1 MVKFLKTC
9 VVVIGL
15 NVLFYSAKGQVVSQK
30 KVDELLKQGSEL
42 LNRNLD
48 SCSMIAD
55 KALDLSKEIRYPK
68 GEMNALN
75 LMGNIQQRKS
85 NSQESEKYY
94 LRSQEIAVK
103 LNDKKGMA
111 VSANNIAILLTERGD
126 YPGALEK
133 YQKALNLEA
142 EIPDSS
148 GMAEALNNIG
158 VVYYYMGDLKKTS
171 EYLEKAIII
180 EERTGNEPVLKKAYI
195 NLGAVFEYLKM
206 YDKALMN
213 YRKALKLSRKLNDMK
228 ETSICLHNIGGVYLE
243 QGLLNNADSCFN
255 AALKI
260 KSELGDKKG
269 MAISYTN
276 IATLYL
282 NRNDYENARNYYLKA
297 LDLSKATGD
306 IETQK
311 EVYRYLSDMYVILK
325 DYKSALDQFK
335 LFSDLRDT
343 LLNKDRLRITGEMEV
358 KYQTAEKD
366 KQLLKESAKNA
377 RLEAENAEAELAVTH
392 RNIWIGI
399 TGGLVLVVFFLS
411 LIIIQRNRRKSQE
424 MSHRQILEEREK
436 GLKALID
443 ATEIE
448 RRRIARDLH
457 DGVGQQLSALKMG
470 FQQINEQV
478 SDEKIRHLKSLID
491 DAAGDVRSISHQMMP
506 KVLEEFG
513 LSAALED
520 LFAKSFG
527 NGKIELRYQNKIG
540 DLRFRPDVEIA
551 LYRVIQELINNIL
564 KHASASKV
572 DVNLYSSLN
581 QVNVLVQDNGSGFDM
596 QQKQNGHGMSNIR
609 TRIEAV
615 GGVIIFESTIGS
627 GSSAILHLPVN

>member
-1 MVKFLKTC
+1 MVKFFKTC

-15 NVLFYSAKGQVVSQK
+15 NVLFYNAKGQDVSQK

-306 IETQK
+306 LETQK

-366 KQLLKESAKNA
+366 KQLLKESAKNE
-377 RLEAENAEAELAVTH
+377 RLDAENAEAELAVTR

-424 MSHRQILEEREK
+424 VSHRQILEEREK

-448 RRRIARDLH
+448 RKRIARDLH

-478 SDEKIRHLKSLID
+478 GDEKIRHLKSLID
-491 DAAGDVRSISHQMMP
+491 DAASDVRSISHQMMP

-527 NGKIELRYQNKIG
+527 NGRIDLRYENKIG

-551 LYRVIQELINNIL
+551 LYRIIQELINNIL
-564 KHASASKV
+564 KHASASRV
-572 DVNLYSSLN
+572 DVNVYSVMN
-581 QVNVLVQDNGSGFDM
+581 QVNVLVQDNGSGFDI